1 MIDGLWSAQFYV
13 PPSGTA
19 IFGSGVVV
27 FNGGSIKGGDSN
39 YYYTGSYQI
48 TNGQFTASI
57 SITHYSG
64 LYNNVMGYGIQ
75 TTDVTLSGTPDSQ
88 EFEVSGTSP
97 SLKTPVSVRLERLSN
112 L

>member
-13 PPSGTA
+13 PPSGIA

-27 FNGGSIKGGDSN
+27 FNDGSIKGGDGN

-48 TNGQFTASI
+48 SNGQFTASV
-57 SITHYSG
+57 SIIHYSG
-64 LYNNVMGYGIQ
+64 PYNNVMGHGIQ
-75 TTDVTLSGTPDSQ
+75 KTDVSLSGTPDSQ
-88 EFEVSGTSP
+88 EFEVSGSSP
-97 SLKTPVSVRLERLSN
+97 SLQTPVSVRLERLSN